1 MASSA
6 NRRGTRIAL
15 RSLKPEG
22 TMLRLNAA
30 QRSMLVDKLPDAAN
44 LAAGALFF
52 GQFLGDRQFSLTLAF
67 SGLGA
72 WVALMAWAI
81 VLASKGTPS

>member
-1 MASSA
+1 
-6 NRRGTRIAL
+6 
-15 RSLKPEG
+15 
-22 TMLRLNAA
+22 
-30 QRSMLVDKLPDAAN
+30 MLVDKLPDAAN

-72 WVALMAWAI
+72 LVAIMAWAI